1 MGELRVRINEQT
13 YALACGDGEEERVRA
28 LAKYLDDHVKRLAE
42 QIGRTAESR
51 LLMLA
56 ALTIC
61 DELFTA
67 REELSQSAAGR
78 DEAEWA
84 RAADLAERL
93 AQTVEARTKDAKSMT

>member
-1 MGELRVRINEQT
+1 MGELKVRINEQT

-28 LAKYLDDHVKRLAE
+28 LAKHLDDHVKRLAE

-67 REELSQSAAGR
+67 REELSQSTEERDAA
-78 DEAEWA
+78 DWA

-93 AQTVEARTKDAKSMT
+93 AQTAEEQTESAKS